1 MDGFLSAS
9 DVDAHLESCKK
20 FSILADSL
28 EKFIN
33 GLKQAEGAFNGER
46 CKTGELQ
53 DQEDQEDMSEVC
65 RQLIAKA
72 EEVKKQV
79 ECVREV
85 SPEQTTKRQRVE
97 TPVTDSKARWFPT
110 YLWGLRSRPLFCLMN
125 MSNGSLQCFDADPT
139 NHVTWKHPTREP
151 FIEEGIT
158 YVANISA
165 MLWSGA
171 RLLSS
176 YNIPSAKEIRFMR
189 LYLAEPNTQP
199 VTEEDAQKLRDHP
212 CDEQSRTA
220 AARYNQQAKELEEQ
234 QAKELEKQA
243 SSADSAL
250 RPSTKM
256 TISQIQRD
264 VDTIGANFYG
274 PDGNLHSS
282 MLLPRAS
289 KQLLIAVLH
298 TQQFRTGKWDLS
310 ETNAIGVMPVD
321 WNGMTKHE
329 QQVQAEKL
337 FDSCPWVPS
346 WLC

>member
-9 DVDAHLESCKK
+9 DVDAHPESCMQ
-20 FSILADSL
+20 FPILADSL
-28 EKFIN
+28 GKLIR

-53 DQEDQEDMSEVC
+53 EDQEDQEDMSEVR

-97 TPVTDSKARWFPT
+97 TPVTDSKARWFAT
-110 YLWGLRSRPLFCLMN
+110 YLWGHGSRFCLKN
-125 MSNGSLQCFDADPT
+125 MSNGSLQGFDADPT
-139 NHVTWKHPTREP
+139 SHVTWKHPTREP

-158 YVANISA
+158 YDNISA

-171 RLLSS
+171 QLLSS
-176 YNIPSAKEIRFMR
+176 HNIPSAKEIRFMR

-199 VTEEDAQKLRDHP
+199 VTEEDAQKLRDFP
-212 CDEQSRTA
+212 CDEQS
-220 AARYNQQAKELEEQ
+220 
-234 QAKELEKQA
+234 
-243 SSADSAL
+243 
-250 RPSTKM
+250 PSTKM

-298 TQQFRTGKWDLS
+298 TQQFRTGKWDLY

-321 WNGMTKHE
+321 WNGMTEHQ

-346 WLC
+346 CL